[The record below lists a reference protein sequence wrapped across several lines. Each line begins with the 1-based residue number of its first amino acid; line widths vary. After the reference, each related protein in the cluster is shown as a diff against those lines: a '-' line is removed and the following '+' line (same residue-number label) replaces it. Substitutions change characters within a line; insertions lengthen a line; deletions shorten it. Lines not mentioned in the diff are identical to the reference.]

1 MKALEPHLAEAIDF
15 ALLNGLLKYT
25 PQGRLAHA
33 PFALTPSPQPAQVM
47 AHLQALTAPFNALT
61 WRVAAEM
68 PFLRQALGPAARHD
82 AFLRDML
89 ALAGEARRHQPL
101 RLLIT
106 RNDFLMQ
113 AGPTPADDVPRQVEL
128 NTISAAYA
136 GLAGRVHALHAHLLA
151 GDSAAQ
157 RLLPNDPLAGIVA
170 AVTEAHQRYGQ
181 PGAVCLM
188 VIQPEE
194 RNIFDQRLFEFAL
207 QRQGI
212 ATRRLSLP
220 EIAREGALREGHLVV
235 RGEVA
240 ALTYFRAGYGP
251 EDYATAEAFQAR
263 ALIEASS
270 TIAVPDVATQLAGAK
285 KVQQLL
291 TDPAIL
297 ARFSPP
303 DEARAMAKAFVG
315 QYEPGAPL
323 TLGARKLPAWEA
335 ACANPG
341 RYVLKPQREGGGNN
355 LYDEAMAVAL
365 RGMSATQRSA
375 YILMERILSRP
386 HHALTVVEGVPR
398 HGPHVSEIGRFGVLL
413 ADGGQV
419 LLNRDVGYLVR
430 TKSEGSLESG
440 VSAGFGHL
448 DSLLTVDTPA

>member
-1 MKALEPHLAEAIDF
+1 MKDPERRLAEAIDF

-33 PFALTPSPQPAQVM
+33 PFALTPSPQPARAM
-47 AHLQALTAPFNALT
+47 ARLEALTVPFNALA
-61 WRVAAEM
+61 WRVAGDV
-68 PFLRQALGPAARHD
+68 PFLRAALEPAARHD
-82 AFLRDML
+82 TFLRNLLSLTGTAD
-89 ALAGEARRHQPL
+89 RDQPL
-101 RLLIT
+101 RLLVT
-106 RNDFLMQ
+106 RNDYLMQ
-113 AGPTPADDVPRQVEL
+113 IGDTPADDVPRQVEL

-151 GDSAAQ
+151 GQPEAA
-157 RLLPNDPLAGIVA
+157 RLLPNDPLVGIVE
-170 AVTEAHQRYGQ
+170 AVSQAHGRYGQ

-207 QRQGI
+207 LRRGI

-220 EIAREGALREGHLVV
+220 QLAGEGALREGHLVV

-251 EDYATAEAFQAR
+251 EDYATPDALRAR

-291 TDPAIL
+291 TDPATL
-297 ARFSPP
+297 ARFCPP
-303 DEARAMAKAFVG
+303 EQGKAMAAVFVG
-315 QYEPGAPL
+315 QYEPQASL
-323 TLGARKLPAWEA
+323 TLGSRKLPAWEA
-335 ACANPG
+335 ACAEPV

-355 LYDEAMAVAL
+355 LYDQAMAEAL
-365 RGMSATQRSA
+365 RGMSAEQRDA
-375 YILMERILSRP
+375 YILMERIVSRP
-386 HHALTVVEGVPR
+386 HDALTVVEGVPR
-398 HGPHVSEIGRFGVLL
+398 GGPHVSEIGRFGVLL
-413 ADGGQV
+413 AEGRRE

-430 TKSEGSLESG
+430 TKAESSLESG

-448 DSLLTVDTPA
+448 DSLLAVDTSS